1 MAYFSSSEEQSLG
14 SWLGCG
20 SGCNCGPCR
29 SGMSGFGERYE
40 LEEDDEPGTAPAAGT
55 RPASLN
61 GWYGTALGYCG
72 FHDGEAPAPD
82 VPTAAPETSV
92 PGPATPPAVAPP
104 ADAATAPGAAPP
116 TSELPS
122 SAAPPGSPEAEQ
134 ELIQDALR
142 SGVRNPWQLTDVV
155 FFARHPNRKGTLIK
169 PNETELLSE
178 RQHIRLRMVLPA
190 LRQLMSLRRIPLGR
204 RIVRPPRRIRRAARF
219 GFAGVPAPPVCGAA
233 RADVSTIAGDLTL
246 VNNEL
251 AKGAGASARR
261 LGLKKN
267 LLDLD
272 VDGMISS
279 LDSYI
284 ATGCCEPSLKVL
296 ESEVKALPWHV
307 TVVPILSKLLRE
319 IGAAQGRALKD
330 FKHC

>member
-1 MAYFSSSEEQSLG
+1 MSYFSSSEEQSLG
-14 SWLGCG
+14 SLGCG

-40 LEEDDEPGTAPAAGT
+40 LEEDDEPGTAPAADS
-55 RPASLN
+55 RSASLN
-61 GWYGTALGYCG
+61 GWYGAALGYYG

-82 VPTAAPETSV
+82 VPAPATPGTSA
-92 PGPATPPAVAPP
+92 PGPTTPPAVAPQPEAP
-104 ADAATAPGAAPP
+104 AQAQPTTEAPSGVAPA
-116 TSELPS
+116 S
-122 SAAPPGSPEAEQ
+122 SPEAEQ

-142 SGVRNPWQLTDVV
+142 SGIRNPWQLVDVV
-155 FFARHPNRKGTLIK
+155 FFARHPSRKGTPIK

-178 RQHIRLRMVLPA
+178 RQHIRLKMVLPA
-190 LRQLMSLRRIPLGR
+190 LRQLMSLRRMPAGR
-204 RIVRPPRRIRRAARF
+204 RIVRPPRRIRRVARF
-219 GFAGVPAPPVCGAA
+219 GFAGAPAPPVCGAA
-233 RADVSTIAGDLTL
+233 RADVSTIACDITL

-251 AKGAGASARR
+251 AKGLGASARR
-261 LGLKKN
+261 LDLKKR
-267 LLDLD
+267 LLDAD
-272 VDGMISS
+272 VDSMISS

-307 TVVPILSKLLRE
+307 TVVPILSKLLKE
-319 IGAAQGRALKD
+319 IGAAQGRARKD